1 MVSPNHVQRLLPSTV
16 EGFHT
21 EHLQLRSVLVQISRG
36 LIKSQLVGERQFSKI
51 RGFSVN
57 PDAASPLNISCPS
70 IHRVPPYGPY
80 VSVLFSLNLVAY
92 ANLMSILVV
101 SA

>member
-1 MVSPNHVQRLLPSTV
+1 M
-16 EGFHT
+16 

-36 LIKSQLVGERQFSKI
+36 LIKSQLVGERQFSQI
-51 RGFSVN
+51 RGFCVN
-57 PDAASPLNISCPS
+57 PDASPLNISCPS
-70 IHRVPPYGPY
+70 IYRVPPYGPY
-80 VSVLFSLNLVAY
+80 VSVLFSINLVAY